1 MSLKILGGSARGY
14 FLESP
19 KGDLIRPTQI
29 LLKRRIFDAYQ
40 DFEGFSFVDVC
51 AGTGSMGVEAWSRG
65 ANNVFFSENH
75 RKVFEILKMN
85 IENVEQKYQ
94 VSKDFYLLNLEA
106 EKALPIFLKQ
116 LREKNIENETVVFI
130 DPPYEKHQVYF
141 DLIKILKEFSFKGV
155 IWIESDLV
163 KGPSK
168 EKLTSL
174 LSVYREFS
182 HGDAFVLMTEIL

>member
-1 MSLKILGGSARGY
+1 MSLKILGGSARGF

-51 AGTGSMGVEAWSRG
+51 AGTGSMGIEAWSRG
-65 ANNVFFSENH
+65 ANCVFFSENH

-85 IENVEQKYQ
+85 IQNVEQKYQ
-94 VSKDFYLLNLEA
+94 VSRDFYLQNMEA

-168 EKLTSL
+168 EKLTSE

-182 HGDAFVLMTEIL
+182 HGDAFVLMTEIP